1 MILTADVGEAVDP
14 GALVP
19 GDAAPA
25 RRVMLPWTDNTMAS
39 FTPDGFRLFGN
50 AMDWAVGR
58 LGPSGDDLRVT
69 KIVYDNSSD
78 PGNIIVTL
86 TFTSELDKQYTLY
99 TSTDFSAP
107 IAERTDLDDSID
119 GGDGSAT
126 FVVDFDLF
134 GLPTSD
140 PRRFFVFRENP

>member
-19 GDAAPA
+19 DDAAPA

-39 FTPDGFRLFGN
+39 FTPDGFTLFGN

-69 KIVYDNSSD
+69 EIAYDNTSD

-86 TFTSELDKQYTLY
+86 TFT
-99 TSTDFSAP
+99 P
-107 IAERTDLDDSID
+107 DL
-119 GGDGSAT
+119 GSVHALH
-126 FVVDFDLF
+126 FDRLL
-134 GLPTSD
+134 GADRGSH
-140 PRRFFVFRENP
+140 RSR